1 MMARKIY
8 DKDIIE
14 FIKEGYKDQ
23 KTLLRSFWR
32 RGKGNWRKNF
42 VLSDEGNDPKEWTK
56 LSDNVFKKNAQI
68 AEGFGCRVEKEEGM
82 YLERPKRKFR
92 RLDYVWYN
100 ENDEAIVVI
109 ESENRQKFDVVKS
122 EEWPK
127 LLKFKSNYKI
137 LIFYKQAYEVEDWNK
152 IIYECQKSID
162 NNPKLEKECFIII
175 TMWRYQVSKET
186 HWRIVKLRKGKKE
199 QKESVIV

>member
-1 MMARKIY
+1 MARKIY

-23 KTLLRSFWR
+23 KTLLRSFVR
-32 RGKGNWRKNF
+32 RGKRNWSSKI
-42 VLSDEGNDPKEWTK
+42 VWSDEGNDPKEWTK
-56 LSDNVFKKNAQI
+56 LSDNIFKKNAQI
-68 AEGFGCRVEKEEGM
+68 VEGFGCWVKKEKEM
-82 YLERPKRKFR
+82 YLERPKRKRF
-92 RLDYVWYN
+92 LDYVWYN
-100 ENDEAIVVI
+100 ENEAIVAI

-152 IIYECQKSID
+152 IIDECQKSID

-175 TMWRYQVSKET
+175 TMWMFEKEKET

-199 QKESVIV
+199 QNYSVKV